1 MFLKI
6 LQFHRSLILK
16 KLQFWGPATL
26 LKKVPTQL
34 FSCKFCDLFKNTCF
48 KERLRTAGSKTLVR
62 GFLVNKVASLMAWRP
77 LTVLERDSSTGIF
90 LQILCNFKESFFV
103 GHLATFSYMMF
114 LLLLLLLLLQIN
126 EVCSLQSICLV
137 K

>member
-1 MFLKI
+1 MS
-6 LQFHRSLILK
+6 QFHRSLFLK

-26 LKKVPTQL
+26 LKKAPTQV
-34 FSCKFCDLFKNTCF
+34 FSCEFCKLLKNIYF
-48 KERLRTAGSKTLVR
+48 KEHLRTAGSKTLVR
-62 GFLVNKVASLMAWRP
+62 GFLFNKVASLMAWRP

-103 GHLATFSYMMF
+103 EHLLATFSCMMF
-114 LLLLLLLLLQIN
+114 LLLLLLLLQIN